1 MNFIK
6 ASRLHYFMLSEEE
19 GLWRRGPLLCH
30 ATPGCLV
37 PPPGEPVGDPS
48 SLQWTQRLNMPIL
61 KAVSAWLLATLT
73 PFGGLGLM
81 MIAIGDSSFLS
92 LPEVNDILLMTFSI
106 NTPERMLEM

>member
-1 MNFIK
+1 
-6 ASRLHYFMLSEEE
+6 
-19 GLWRRGPLLCH
+19 
-30 ATPGCLV
+30 
-37 PPPGEPVGDPS
+37 
-48 SLQWTQRLNMPIL
+48 MPIL

-106 NTPERMLEM
+106 NPPERML